1 MEGDD
6 LRQQGQHLP
15 TGAGPKKTKAEREA
29 AKARRAARQAEQKGD
44 DAGSGS
50 TDPQRARIVQKRDF
64 IGRVADASG
73 ISRAQARPLVE
84 ATLAALGSAIA
95 AGETLALPPFGMA
108 RIKRT
113 TDNKG
118 GEVIVLKLRRKAD
131 DDTPPNDTSAS

>member
-1 MEGDD
+1 MQGDD
-6 LRQQGQHLP
+6 LAKQAQHLP
-15 TGAGPKKTKAEREA
+15 PGAGAKKTKEEREA

-44 DAGSGS
+44 DGGQGNS
-50 TDPQRARIVQKRDF
+50 DPQRARIVQKRDF

-118 GEVIVLKLRRKAD
+118 GEVIVLKLRRKAG
-131 DDTPPNDTSAS
+131 DDTPTDDASAS